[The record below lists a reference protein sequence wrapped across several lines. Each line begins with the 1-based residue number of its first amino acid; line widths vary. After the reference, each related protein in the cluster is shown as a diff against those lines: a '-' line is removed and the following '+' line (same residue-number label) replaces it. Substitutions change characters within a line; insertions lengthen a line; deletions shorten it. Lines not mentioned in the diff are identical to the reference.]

1 MKFQDALS
9 QVSWQDFEVLVANY
23 YRDQGFDVMHCGN
36 GTMGV
41 RGSGGVDLR
50 MRKGGRLV
58 LVQCRHESI
67 HPVDAAAIQRLLAVR
82 DEDGAAEAIVVTSGE
97 FSADAKRAGA
107 EGAATLVDGVELRD
121 LLGGDRL
128 EKLPPPRMTHGF
140 APHQG
145 ESRIVVKDLTPPSR
159 GRRHGRWRLQ
169 WPARGRRKRGPM
181 LLKLLLALGLV
192 GLLVYQAPALKQLA
206 GLAQSPPPASPAAA
220 APAAQPADGTVSV
233 DVPLPTD
240 TEKNDQ

>member
-50 MRKGGRLV
+50 MRKGERLV

-67 HPVDAAAIQRLLAVR
+67 HPVDAAAIQRLLTVR

-97 FSADAKRAGA
+97 FSVDAKRAAG
-107 EGAATLVDGVELRD
+107 EGAVTLVDGVELRE

-128 EKLPPPRMTHGF
+128 EKLPPRTTHGLD
-140 APHQG
+140 PHHG

-159 GRRHGRWRLQ
+159 GRRRGRWRLP

-181 LLKLLLALGLV
+181 LLKLMLALALVALLAW
-192 GLLVYQAPALKQLA
+192 QAPALKQLA
-206 GLAQSPPPASPAAA
+206 GWSPPRPESPASP
-220 APAAQPADGTVSV
+220 PATPPGEPADGTVSV
-233 DVPLPTD
+233 EVALPAD
-240 TEKNDQ
+240 PVDQ

>member
-1 MKFQDALS
+1 MKFHDALS
-9 QVSWQDFEVLVANY
+9 QLSWQDFEVLVANY

-41 RGSGGVDLR
+41 RGGGGVDLR

-97 FSADAKRAGA
+97 FSADARRAGA
-107 EGAATLVDGVELRD
+107 EGHATLVDGVELRE

-128 EKLPPPRMTHGF
+128 EKLPPRMAHG
-140 APHQG
+140 PSSNHGQ
-145 ESRIVVKDLTPPSR
+145 SRIVVKDLTPPSR
-159 GRRHGRWRLQ
+159 GRRRGRWRLQ
-169 WPARGRRKRGPM
+169 WPRRGRRKGGSS
-181 LLKLLLALGLV
+181 LLKLLLALLV
-192 GLLVYQAPALKQLA
+192 AALLVWQAPALKRLA
-206 GLAQSPPPASPAAA
+206 GLQPSPPPPAAA
-220 APAAQPADGTVSV
+220 QPQDGTRSV
-233 DVPLPTD
+233 EVPLPG
-240 TEKNDQ
+240 KR

>member
-9 QVSWQDFEVLVANY
+9 QLAWQDFEVLVANY

-50 MRKGGRLV
+50 LRKDGRLV

-67 HPVDAAAIQRLLAVR
+67 HPVDPPAIQRLLAVR
-82 DEDGAAEAIVVTSGE
+82 DEDDAAEAIVVTSGE
-97 FSADAKRAGA
+97 FSAEARRAAA
-107 EGAATLVDGVELRD
+107 EGAVTLVDGVELRE

-128 EKLPPPRMTHGF
+128 EKLPPPRMTHGLD
-140 APHQG
+140 PQHG

-159 GRRHGRWRLQ
+159 GRRRGWWRL
-169 WPARGRRKRGPM
+169 PRRSRGRRKRGPM
-181 LLKLLLALGLV
+181 LLKLLLAVALV
-192 GLLVYQAPALKQLA
+192 GLLAYYAPELKRLA
-206 GLAQSPPPASPAAA
+206 GRPEPS
-220 APAAQPADGTVSV
+220 APAATTPVAEPDDGSVSV
-233 DVPLPTD
+233 EVPLPTD
-240 TEKNDQ
+240 PPPPPADN

>member
-107 EGAATLVDGVELRD
+107 EGAATLVDGVELRE

-159 GRRHGRWRLQ
+159 GRRHGRWRLP
-169 WPARGRRKRGPM
+169 WPSRGRRKRGPM
-181 LLKLLLALGLV
+181 LLKLLLALALV
-192 GLLVYQAPALKQLA
+192 GLLVWQAPALKQLA
-206 GLAQSPPPASPAAA
+206 GLSQPPPPASPAE
-220 APAAQPADGTVSV
+220 PADGTVSV